1 MKTLSRITL
10 LILMIALLALPSLI
24 QTTSY
29 AQDDAVC
36 DAIVF
41 MGAWSRPAVALD
53 GEGNGVGYGILA
65 NLGEADETL
74 INVSS
79 DAANVIELHEVAID
93 DNDVMQMRPL
103 DGGIPIPAGG
113 FAELRPGGYHIMMIG
128 LTKDLLPDEEVT
140 LTLEF
145 ENAEPIT
152 ITYPV
157 LIDTPTS
164 EQVLVAATGNLE
176 NCAEVALVGAT
187 ARPVNEGEND
197 TSVYG
202 LLVNLSDEDVALT
215 AASTEVAD
223 DVPHFGDS
231 TPDMDM
237 DDMSESDDMEDD
249 MSDDGGMDDMDMTN
263 IDEIV
268 IPANGFTMLSAEGPH
283 IGVTGLNTDLAA
295 GDSFDLTLTFSDGTE
310 QVVSATIV
318 MPAMSEMDMD
328 MDHDMDDMDDMEDDM
343 DMEND
348 ADSDMEMESE

>member
-1 MKTLSRITL
+1 MKTLFRITL
-10 LILMIALLALPSLI
+10 LTLMIAIFAVPTLVQTPSF
-24 QTTSY
+24 
-29 AQDDAVC
+29 AQDDDAVC

-65 NLGEADETL
+65 NLGENDDEL

-79 DAANVIELHEVAID
+79 DVANAIELHEVAID
-93 DNDVMQMRPL
+93 ENDVMQMRPI

-128 LTKDLLPDEEVT
+128 LTRDLLPDEEIT

-145 ENAEPIT
+145 ESAEPIT
-152 ITYPV
+152 IMYPV
-157 LIDTPTS
+157 LIDTPTR
-164 EQVLVAATGNLE
+164 EQILVATTGNLE
-176 NCAEVALVGAT
+176 NCAEVGLYGAT

-215 AASTEVAD
+215 VANTEVAD

-237 DDMSESDDMEDD
+237 DD

>member
-1 MKTLSRITL
+1 MKTLFRITL
-10 LILMIALLALPSLI
+10 LCLVIALLALPTLLH
-24 QTTSY
+24 TPSY
-29 AQDDAVC
+29 AQDDDAVC

-53 GEGNGVGYGILA
+53 GEGNGAGYGIVV
-65 NLGEADETL
+65 NLGEADDTL
-74 INVSS
+74 LSISS
-79 DAANVIELHEVAID
+79 DVANVIELHEVAID

-128 LTKDLLPDEEVT
+128 LTRDLLPDEEVT

-152 ITYPV
+152 LTYPV
-157 LIDTPTS
+157 LVDTPTS
-164 EQVLVAATGNLE
+164 EQILVATTGNLE

-197 TSVYG
+197 TSIYG

-237 DDMSESDDMEDD
+237 DDMEDD
-249 MSDDGGMDDMDMTN
+249 MSDDSSMDDMDMTN

-268 IPANGFTMLSAEGPH
+268 IPANGFTMLSADGPH

-310 QVVSATIV
+310 QVVSATVV

-328 MDHDMDDMDDMEDDM
+328 MNHDMDGMDDMEDDM

-348 ADSDMEMESE
+348 TDSDMEMESE